1 MKLKNRELFSK
12 VTICIVTFGIVVGF
26 FSAVRAGTFSGIL
39 QPYYPKDNYQDK
51 KFEPEKT
58 TAPGKRVRTS
68 SVHEDPSGK
77 PQLKNIS
84 ISLYSTNVSNINKFF
99 RSDIR
104 TFFQAN
110 GFRESV
116 NFWGLRGS
124 VSSDQF
130 DLFASIGLPTSLSLT
145 EAWSYTFQL
154 GGQFNFAKETL
165 MTPSLSIL
173 LAQDIMR
180 MSGYLGSLT
189 SLDYYVYETQVMLMM
204 SKTIGPV
211 RGYAGIGPSLATA
224 TGKLSSPFFN
234 TDQSGLGPVNFQLN
248 YLLGFAFDVFGFD
261 GRIES
266 DWVAFNSKEER
277 TYAFCLGAS
286 F

>member
-1 MKLKNRELFSK
+1 MNIFRGLIIGMLLFS
-12 VTICIVTFGIVVGF
+12 T
-26 FSAVRAGTFSGIL
+26 AYAGSFSGIL

-51 KFEPEKT
+51 KFEPT
-58 TAPGKRVRTS
+58 SDAPKGKRVRTS
-68 SVHEDPSGK
+68 SIHEDPADK
-77 PQLKNIS
+77 VQLKNVS

-104 TFFQAN
+104 NFFQTN
-110 GFRESV
+110 GFRDSV

-130 DLFASIGLPTSLSLT
+130 DLFASIGLPTSLTLT
-145 EAWSYTFQL
+145 EAWAYTFQF

-165 MTPSLSIL
+165 MTPSFSIL
-173 LAQDIMR
+173 FAEDIMR

-189 SLDYYVYETQVMLMM
+189 SLDYYIYETQIMLMM

-211 RGYAGIGPSLATA
+211 RGYAGVGPSLATA

-234 TDQSGLGPVNFQLN
+234 TDQSGLGPINFQLN
-248 YLLGFAFDVFGFD
+248 YLLGFAFDFFGFD
-261 GRIES
+261 GRIET
-266 DWVAFNSKEER
+266 DWVAFNAKEER
-277 TYAFCLGAS
+277 TFAACLGAS

>member
-1 MKLKNRELFSK
+1 MKK
-12 VTICIVTFGIVVGF
+12 IIFGIVLTYCF
-26 FSAVRAGTFSGIL
+26 FSVAYAGSFSGIL
-39 QPYYPKDNYQDK
+39 QPYYPKDHYLDK

-84 ISLYSTNVSNINKFF
+84 ISLYSTNVSNINKYF

-104 TFFQAN
+104 TFFQTN
-110 GFRESV
+110 GFRDSV

-124 VSSDQF
+124 VSADQF
-130 DLFASIGLPTSLSLT
+130 DLFASIGLPTSLSLN
-145 EAWSYTFQL
+145 EAWSYTFQM
-154 GGQFNFAKETL
+154 GGQFNFAKEQL
-165 MTPSLSIL
+165 LTPSLSIL

-180 MSGYLGSLT
+180 MSGYIGSLT
-189 SLDYYVYETQVMLMM
+189 SLDYYIYETQLMLMM

-211 RGYAGIGPSLATA
+211 RGYAGLGGSFATA
-224 TGKLSSPFFN
+224 TGKISSPFF
-234 TDQSGLGPVNFQLN
+234 TSDESGLGPVNFQAN

-261 GRIES
+261 GRVES
-266 DWVAFNSKEER
+266 NWVAFKSKEER
-277 TYAFCLGAS
+277 TFAACLGAS

>member
-1 MKLKNRELFSK
+1 MNTKKIFAC
-12 VTICIVTFGIVVGF
+12 VIAFGII
-26 FSAVRAGTFSGIL
+26 FSTAYAGSFSGIL
-39 QPYYPKDNYQDK
+39 QPYYPKDHYQDK

-58 TAPGKRVRTS
+58 APKGKRVRTS
-68 SVHEDPSGK
+68 SVHEDPTDK
-77 PQLKNIS
+77 PQLKNVS
-84 ISLYSTNVSNINKFF
+84 ISLYSTNVSNINKYF

-104 TFFQAN
+104 NFFQTN
-110 GFRESV
+110 GFRDAV

-124 VSSDQF
+124 VSADQF

-145 EAWSYTFQL
+145 EGWSYTFQM
-154 GGQFNFAKETL
+154 GGQFNFAKEQL

-180 MSGYLGSLT
+180 MSGYLGGLT
-189 SLDYYVYETQVMLMM
+189 SLDYYIYETQLMLMM

-211 RGYAGIGPSLATA
+211 RGYAGIGGSFATA
-224 TGKLSSPFFN
+224 SGKLSGLFN
-234 TDQSGLGPVNFQLN
+234 TDEMSNGFVNFQGN

-266 DWVAFNSKEER
+266 NWVAFNSKEER